1 MNKAI
6 VTSKGQVT
14 LPRQVREQLGIQSGD
29 KLLFEVT
36 ADGFQVRVVR
46 GQDIGA
52 LFAAL
57 PGTLD
62 YSSEEA
68 EREAVRRGFEGEP

>member
-36 ADGFQVRVVR
+36 ADGFQVKVVR
-46 GQDIGA
+46 GRDIAA

-57 PGTLD
+57 PGTPD
-62 YSSEEA
+62 YAGEEA
-68 EREAVRRGFEGEP
+68 ERDAVRRGFEGEP